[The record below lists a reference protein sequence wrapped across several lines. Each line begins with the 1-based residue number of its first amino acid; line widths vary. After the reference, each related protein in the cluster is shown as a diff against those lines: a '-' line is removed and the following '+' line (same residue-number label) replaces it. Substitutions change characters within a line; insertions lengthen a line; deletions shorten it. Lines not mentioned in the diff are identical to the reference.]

1 MGKNFA
7 IIGCAGFIGP
17 RHLKAIKE
25 TGNNLIAALDKS
37 DSVGILD
44 KFFDNVDFFTEF
56 ERFDRHAE
64 KLKRLGDKNKINYV
78 SICSPNYLHDSHIR
92 FALRIGADA
101 ICEKPLVIN
110 PWNLSALQKLE
121 EETGKRVYTVLQL
134 RLHPALK
141 ELKKSVENQKIDADA
156 GFLDDRRAMHDRH
169 NKKKYDVDLTYI
181 TPRGKW
187 YEYSWKGD
195 ISKSGGLA
203 TNIGI
208 HFFDMLIWIFG
219 KIVNVEVHHSDKN
232 KIGGYFE
239 LENARVK
246 WFLSIDKKDLPK
258 NYANPSFRS
267 IKIDGKELEFSD
279 VFADLHTE
287 VYKEILNGRGFGIND
302 VRPCIELADKIRQAK
317 PEIKDVNNLHPF
329 LLNHKSN
336 VKDGL

>member
-7 IIGCAGFIGP
+7 IIGCAGFVAP
-17 RHLKAIKE
+17 RHLKAIKD
-25 TGNNLIAALDKS
+25 TGSNLIAAMDKS

-44 KFFDNVDFFTEF
+44 KFFDNVHFFTEF

-110 PWNLSALQKLE
+110 PWNLSSLEKLE

-141 ELKKSVENQKIDADA
+141 KLKESVEKSS
-156 GFLDDRRAMHDRH
+156 
-169 NKKKYDVDLTYI
+169 KKYDVDLTYI

-195 ISKSGGLA
+195 SSKSGGLA

-219 KIVNVEVHHSDKN
+219 KVIKQEVHYSDKN

-239 LENARVK
+239 LEKARVK

-258 NYANPSFRS
+258 DSATPSFRS
-267 IKIDGKELEFSD
+267 IKIDGTELEFSD
-279 VFADLHTE
+279 VFSDLHTE
-287 VYKEILNGRGFGIND
+287 VYKEILKGNGCGIKEAK
-302 VRPCIELADKIRQAK
+302 PCIELANQIRQAK
-317 PEIKDVNNLHPF
+317 PLIKEEKNVHPF
-329 LLNHKSN
+329 LLDSSGQSQK
-336 VKDGL
+336 